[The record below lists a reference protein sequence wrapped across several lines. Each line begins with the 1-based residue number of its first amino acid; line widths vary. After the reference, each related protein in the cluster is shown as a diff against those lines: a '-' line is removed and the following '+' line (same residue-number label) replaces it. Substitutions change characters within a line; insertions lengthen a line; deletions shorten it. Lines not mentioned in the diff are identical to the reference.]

1 MIKVKAPDYPGSA
14 TSEKMVDGETSE
26 IAASKAVED
35 DGFLILYKRDWK
47 LSLYEVARFW
57 PHEWESWEKV

>member
-1 MIKVKAPDYPGSA
+1 MIKIKAPDYPESA
-14 TSEKMVDGETSE
+14 TSEKMVRGETVS
-26 IAASKAVED
+26 IKASKAVED
-35 DGFLILYKRDWK
+35 EGALILYRRDWK